1 MKNICIVFDH
11 PYTVDACH
19 NEPHNRSFSAALVT
33 EAQKS
38 YEKAGVTVDVIDL
51 HKDGFDPVM
60 HKEDLIAWRKKKV
73 IDSLVADYQERL
85 LKADEIVFIFPI
97 WWEAMPAMTKG
108 FFDKVI
114 AKGIIYDEPQ
124 QGKIFV
130 NKLVNL
136 KKVKLVT
143 VMATPHLLYRWV
155 FGNPVT
161 KIVFRGTF
169 RKMGFHKVKWLN
181 YANMTKLSNEERTK
195 KLRVFGNKIIK

>member
-11 PYTVDACH
+11 PYTAAACH
-19 NEPHNRSFSAALVT
+19 NEPHNRSFSAALLL
-33 EAQKS
+33 EAQQS
-38 YEKAGVTVDVIDL
+38 YERVGATVDIIDL
-51 HKDGFDPVM
+51 HEDGFDPVM

-124 QGKIFV
+124 KGKQFV

-136 KKVKLVT
+136 KRVKLIT
-143 VMATPHLLYRWV
+143 VMATPHILYRLI

-169 RKMGFHKVKWLN
+169 RKMGFHQLKWFN
-181 YANMTKLSNEERTK
+181 FANIAKLSNEERTK
-195 KLRVFGNKIIK
+195 KLTGFSNKIIK